1 MSMEIYILSD
11 RQLAS
16 VEAWQKAIDAEG
28 VGLALLDDG
37 PIDRLRGH
45 LPARWKERPAGFEC
59 YHDDPDE
66 LIADYPDIDFGHR
79 WSCAL
84 ALRWGADL
92 MACQGANMAACAYAR
107 ATDGVVFDPEAGVVM
122 SAAEAAV
129 QVREIERILPS
140 VEAALQK
147 LAQGES

>member
-16 VEAWQKAIDAEG
+16 VEAWQQAIDAEG
-28 VGLALLDDG
+28 FRLRLLDDR
-37 PIDRLRGH
+37 PIARLRGH

-59 YHDDPDE
+59 YHDDPYE
-66 LIADYPDIDFGHR
+66 LTAGYPDIDFGHR
-79 WSCAL
+79 WSYAL

-92 MACQGANMAACAYAR
+92 NACQGANMAACAYAR
-107 ATDGVVFDPEAGVVM
+107 ATDGVVFETEAGVIM
-122 SAAEAAV
+122 NPDEAAAH
-129 QVREIERILPS
+129 VRETERLLPS

-147 LAQGES
+147 LARGEA